1 MGIQKSLQPGK
12 LAYKWWAWPVA
23 TSGSWG
29 NTGIN
34 RASTSSQRAGW
45 AALQRARPTC
55 LESPGCLGS
64 SPLSWSLESVS
75 SCWTSREIFPAA
87 HGDTD
92 IFIPCLMYLMLARW
106 WKGQDLGFCSWEM
119 SGISHR
125 GHKLEGTAA
134 PSCYNFCFRREPW
147 SQGWGEWA
155 MWDRSLGGS
164 QFHSAHIHRTPC
176 REDLPGSTS
185 TPRWQ
190 TAGRA
195 ASGTTLSPGCSPP
208 SRSALC
214 QGGSCSA
221 LLCLENEFFWGWH
234 CGVLPHAAAQW
245 AI

>member
-1 MGIQKSLQPGK
+1 M
-12 LAYKWWAWPVA
+12 A

-75 SCWTSREIFPAA
+75 SCWTSRDIFPTA
-87 HGDTD
+87 HRDTD
-92 IFIPCLMYLMLARW
+92 IFIPWLMYLRLARR
-106 WKGQDLGFCSWEM
+106 WKGQDSGFCSWEM
-119 SGISHR
+119 SEISHR
-125 GHKLEGTAA
+125 GHKVAAA
-134 PSCYNFCFRREPW
+134 PSCYRF
-147 SQGWGEWA
+147 WGEWA

-164 QFHSAHIHRTPC
+164 QFHSVHIHRTPC

-190 TAGRA
+190 TAGRG
-195 ASGTTLSPGCSPP
+195 ASGMTLSPGCCPP